1 MIVGSRHTERFER
14 VKTLIQRGLRSTTGI
29 LAALFLAL
37 ILSVGSSAQNVPLK
51 NILAGRAYQVILE
64 DAQVMANF
72 PDADPPKLTDG
83 RLLPAGKNHSSGQE
97 YLLGIQKAGAKGV
110 KGAVI
115 FDLGGME
122 KVYQANIGAFA
133 YKTSAYS
140 FYQPDL
146 IKISISGDGEQWVE
160 VVQWQNPVP
169 REQQPNGTTWLEIS
183 FPDPVETA
191 YVRLDIESFTGT
203 SQFFLDEVE
212 VLGLDQQLAREIE
225 IFRGNLFDAEE
236 PVTVDVLIAGGGTG
250 GTAAA
255 YQAAGA
261 GFKVLVVEPANWIGG
276 QITAQGVSCLDEHNY
291 IESAGGT
298 RSYYLFRESVRQY
311 YRDNYQL
318 SEQALAQANFDPG
331 DGWVSQLCFE
341 PRVGLEVLYQMLN
354 PYLEAGN
361 LRVETRSA
369 VVAVE
374 RGEAGKIAKATVQ
387 HLDTGETFEVIPK
400 IVIDATELGDIMPL
414 AGIPYTSGMESYA
427 MTREP
432 SAPAAANPDAVQGF
446 TYVFAVE
453 YRPGENHVIP
463 KPDGY
468 EQNKSH
474 YSFRG
479 YTMFSSDNQFGQPF
493 WAYRRIIAAE
503 NFAGDAFPNDIAI
516 INWASNDYTGG
527 NIIDAPPE
535 KVEQYLNE
543 AKQLSLGFLY
553 WLQTEAPRDDGGFGY
568 PELKLRPDVL
578 GTEDGLAQFPYIRE
592 SRRLDALVKVH
603 EEDIVVKYNPGT
615 RARLWPDSVG
625 IGMYYYVDIHASANT
640 TLRSGSGQR
649 VKPFQIPLRAM
660 LTDNAPNFI
669 AGAKNIGTT
678 HISNGA
684 YRLHPVEWNI
694 GESAGALA
702 AFALRS
708 NVDPLTVGLDRA
720 LQIRYQ
726 KYLVENGIPIYW
738 FSDVHPDDPWFEA
751 VQFLGQARIINDE
764 PLTFNPG
771 GKITEMAASN
781 WSENAGISLAPNQ
794 GETRAEYAQRLYE
807 AVVNAWRL

>member
-1 MIVGSRHTERFER
+1 MRKCLFISIFVVLVLSVSGCTEPLQEVGPMADLKAPEKPAE
-14 VKTLIQRGLRSTTGI
+14 TLDDSVPLRN
-29 LAALFLAL
+29 LAAG
-37 ILSVGSSAQNVPLK
+37 IPYSIDP
-51 NILAGRAYQVILE
+51 AGDQVY
-64 DAQVMANF
+64 ANF
-72 PDADPPKLTDG
+72 PEADPPKLTDG
-83 RLLPAGKNHSSGQE
+83 KLLPVGTVYTSGQD
-97 YLLGIQKAGAKGV
+97 YLLAIRRPGAVGVKAGITFPL
-110 KGAVI
+110 GAVEEVRQI
-115 FDLGGME
+115 NVGT
-122 KVYQANIGAFA
+122 YA
-133 YKTSAYS
+133 YHMSSYS
-140 FYQPDL
+140 FYYPDQ
-146 IKISISGDGEQWVE
+146 IIISVSNDGQNWVE
-160 VVQWQNPVP
+160 VMRWSTPVP
-169 REQQPNGTTWLEIS
+169 RDEQENGSRWFKIQL
-183 FPDPVETA
+183 PRPVEA
-191 YVRLDIESFTGT
+191 AHVRLDFESGPGT
-203 SQFFLDEVE
+203 SLFFLDE
-212 VLGLDQQLAREIE
+212 IE
-225 IFRGNLFDAEE
+225 ILGPDYAALAAAEAFEGDLFGSEI
-236 PVTVDVLIAGGGTG
+236 PVAVDVLIAGGGTG

-255 YQAAGA
+255 YQAAKA
-261 GFKVLVVEPANWIGG
+261 GLKVLVVEPTHWIGG
-276 QITAQGVSCLDEHNY
+276 QITAQGVSCLDEHGY
-291 IESAGGT
+291 IEKSGGT
-298 RSYYLFRESVRQY
+298 RSYYAFREGVRSY
-311 YRDNYQL
+311 YKDNFQL
-318 SEQALAQANFDPG
+318 SSEGKAMAPFNPGGGAALA
-331 DGWVSQLCFE
+331 FE
-341 PRVGLEVLYQMLN
+341 PRVGLEVLYAMLN

-361 LRVETRSA
+361 LRIVTRSA
-369 VVAVE
+369 VASVE
-374 RGEAGKIAKATVQ
+374 RGEENRLASATVR
-387 HLDTGETFEVIPK
+387 HLDTGAAFTVQPK

-414 AGIPYTSGMESYA
+414 AGIPYTSGMESFA
-427 MTREP
+427 ETGEP
-432 SAPAAANPDAVQGF
+432 SAPAVGNWEAVQGF
-446 TYVFAVE
+446 TYAFAVE

-463 KPDGY
+463 KPEGY
-468 EQNKSH
+468 EENKKH
-474 YSFRG
+474 YSYRG
-479 YTMFSSDNQFGQPF
+479 YTMFTSDNQFGRPL
-493 WAYRRIIAAE
+493 WEYRRAIYAG
-503 NFAGDAFPNDIAI
+503 NFADEAYPYDITI
-516 INWASNDYTGG
+516 INWAANDYTGG

-543 AKQLSLGFLY
+543 AKQLSLGLLY
-553 WLQTEAPRDDGGFGY
+553 WLQTEAPRDEGGFGY
-568 PELKLRPDVL
+568 PELMLRPDIL
-578 GTEDGLAQFPYIRE
+578 GSEDGLSQFPYIRE
-592 SRRLDALVKVH
+592 SRRLDALVKIH

-640 TLRSGSGQR
+640 TLRPGSGQR